1 MKRSST
7 LIRVTKYGYF
17 DIISFYLLVPEYGPP
32 NVFAVKRSST
42 SIKVTWG
49 VFTDNTAWNGI
60 GLGYEAQ
67 YRLKDATGNWTSKLL
82 SGSSNR
88 QHLAD
93 DLLKYRVYE
102 FKVAARTSK
111 GSGAF
116 SSVVEER
123 TMEDG
128 KHELMR

>member
-1 MKRSST
+1 MYST
-7 LIRVTKYGYF
+7 F
-17 DIISFYLLVPEYGPP
+17 LLVPEYGPP
-32 NVFAVKRSST
+32 NVVAVKRSST

-49 VFTDNTAWNGI
+49 VFTDNAAWNGI

-82 SGSSNR
+82 SGTSNR
-88 QHLAD
+88 QLFPD
-93 DLLKYRVYE
+93 NLLKYRVYE

-111 GSGAF
+111 GSGPF
-116 SSVVEER
+116 SPVKEER

-128 KHELMR
+128 TFIYYKFS